1 MKVKQDEGAGSA
13 GTEGKGCSKGWHRLA
28 VKMSK
33 AVNGVL
39 GGLDGW
45 WKASQAEGTGG
56 ARVLKEVLSSLS
68 ENQQGGQH
76 EQGREWQR
84 WGQWD
89 MGRSRPSKSR
99 WVFVSLWPLLWAEKW
114 CRWSS
119 VKGLLELWFW
129 GLTRVWAERPL
140 GAVEVV
146 RRGCIP
152 NVSCGYQ
159 QQDFSTD

>member
-1 MKVKQDEGAGSA
+1 MRG
-13 GTEGKGCSKGWHRLA
+13 L
-28 VKMSK
+28 
-33 AVNGVL
+33 GVL
-39 GGLDGW
+39 GRGQGTVAKGGIGSLWRWAKPWTVLSGLDSW

-56 ARVLKEVLSSLS
+56 AGVLREVLSSLS

-76 EQGREWQR
+76 LWSGMSKVERDRDEV
-84 WGQWD
+84 
-89 MGRSRPSKSR
+89 SEIPSQSL
-99 WVFVSLWPLLWAEKW
+99 WASVSLWPWLWAEKW
-114 CRWSS
+114 CHWSF

-146 RRGCIP
+146 GRGWIP